1 MTSSKINFSP
11 KGLFIGG
18 KWVDSYKGGRFSTI
32 NPSNG
37 QHLGEVPLAEKED
50 VNRAVIAAKQAFQDW
65 GKMPLKERAGFLIKL
80 ADKLLENRDELGMM
94 DCVDSGNALN
104 GMKGD
109 VDWSSDSLKYFA
121 GLISEIKG
129 ETFSEK
135 PGHFNF
141 TRRQPYG
148 VVAKINPF
156 NHPLRFCAEKSAAAL
171 AAGNTVI
178 VKASEQAP
186 LSSLRFAEICEE
198 ILNVLIGSMSTIGPR
213 PHMVGEDITLEKNID
228 RYRMRRFVKPGIT
241 GAAQVY
247 GFRGETKTTED
258 MKDRVEYDIWYLE
271 SWSLILDVKL
281 ILYH

>member
-18 KWVDSYKGGRFSTI
+18 KWVDSYKGERFSTI

-94 DCVDSGNALN
+94 DCVDSGNALK

-135 PGHFNF
+135 PGHLNF

-186 LSSLRFAEICEE
+186 
-198 ILNVLIGSMSTIGPR
+198 
-213 PHMVGEDITLEKNID
+213 
-228 RYRMRRFVKPGIT
+228 
-241 GAAQVY
+241 
-247 GFRGETKTTED
+247 
-258 MKDRVEYDIWYLE
+258 
-271 SWSLILDVKL
+271 
-281 ILYH
+281 